1 MRRNLFIIVGI
12 FLGVLA
18 LLVTGNIIIVGEKIA
33 QVTHLW
39 WTEYVFYAL
48 VLLLVCYYILFPII
62 RIHRAPQIPALN
74 IQGEGDA
81 EQLMA
86 FGKTLSKHCAY
97 LSDENTKL
105 NEKQQMSVRKE
116 HQQQLL
122 QSLATHANDE
132 VRLREI
138 IQAELDLRFKGDK
151 ELGVLGVNGRI
162 REWAKSVFMI
172 TAISQNRY
180 FDSVSV
186 MYLNLRMIYDI
197 VLASGFRPSNRQ
209 LFRMYGS
216 ILTTALITYAV
227 SEALTSTP
235 SVAPFDFGD
244 LDSTA
249 EAAGDDVADI
259 DPDDVDLSEQ
269 LSDSEGL
276 SVYSILRRIK
286 IPGVV
291 VGAALDGTINALM
304 TLRIGYITRTYLQ
317 QGAKALKGIQNKR
330 TVKRQAMV
338 EAMTNVPAVIVA
350 GSGVVGARTSKFLV
364 KLVQG
369 NTMSFSLLKNWRN
382 KLRSIW

>member
-1 MRRNLFIIVGI
+1 MRRNLFIIVGF

-18 LLVTGNIIIVGEKIA
+18 LMVTGNIIIVGEKIA

-39 WTEYVFYAL
+39 WTEYVFYAI
-48 VLLLVCYYILFPII
+48 LLLRVCYYLLLPII
-62 RIHRAPQIPALN
+62 RIHRAPQIPALSVH
-74 IQGEGDA
+74 GDGDA

-86 FGKTLSKHCAY
+86 FGKTLSKHCDY
-97 LSDENTKL
+97 LSDDNTKL
-105 NEKQQMSVRKE
+105 DEKQQGSIRKE

-122 QSLATHANDE
+122 QSLTDHATDE
-132 VRLREI
+132 AKLREI
-138 IQAELDLRFKGDK
+138 IQTELDLRFKGSK

-180 FDSVSV
+180 FDTVSV

-209 LFRMYGS
+209 LFRMYSS

-227 SEALTSTP
+227 SEALTTTP

-249 EAAGDDVADI
+249 EAAGDDIADI
-259 DPDDVDLSEQ
+259 DPDDVDLNEQ

-291 VGAALDGTINALM
+291 IGAALDGTINALM

-317 QGAKALKGIQNKR
+317 EGASALKGIQNKR
-330 TVKRQAMV
+330 TVKRQAMID
-338 EAMTNVPAVIVA
+338 AMTNVPAVIVA
-350 GSGVVGARTSKFLV
+350 GSGVVGARTSKLLV
-364 KLVQG
+364 RLVQG
-369 NTMSFSLLKNWRN
+369 NTTSFSLLKKWRN
-382 KLRSIW
+382 KLRSFW

>member
-1 MRRNLFIIVGI
+1 M
-12 FLGVLA
+12 
-18 LLVTGNIIIVGEKIA
+18 
-33 QVTHLW
+33 
-39 WTEYVFYAL
+39 
-48 VLLLVCYYILFPII
+48 
-62 RIHRAPQIPALN
+62 
-74 IQGEGDA
+74 
-81 EQLMA
+81 
-86 FGKTLSKHCAY
+86 
-97 LSDENTKL
+97 
-105 NEKQQMSVRKE
+105 
-116 HQQQLL
+116 
-122 QSLATHANDE
+122 
-132 VRLREI
+132 
-138 IQAELDLRFKGDK
+138 DLRFKGDK

-350 GSGVVGARTSKFLV
+350 GSGVVGARTSRFLV

>member
-1 MRRNLFIIVGI
+1 MRRNLFIIVGF

-86 FGKTLSKHCAY
+86 FGKTLAKHCAY

-132 VRLREI
+132 AQLREI

>member
-1 MRRNLFIIVGI
+1 M
-12 FLGVLA
+12 
-18 LLVTGNIIIVGEKIA
+18 
-33 QVTHLW
+33 
-39 WTEYVFYAL
+39 
-48 VLLLVCYYILFPII
+48 
-62 RIHRAPQIPALN
+62 
-74 IQGEGDA
+74 
-81 EQLMA
+81 
-86 FGKTLSKHCAY
+86 
-97 LSDENTKL
+97 
-105 NEKQQMSVRKE
+105 
-116 HQQQLL
+116 
-122 QSLATHANDE
+122 
-132 VRLREI
+132 
-138 IQAELDLRFKGDK
+138 
-151 ELGVLGVNGRI
+151 
-162 REWAKSVFMI
+162 
-172 TAISQNRY
+172 
-180 FDSVSV
+180 
-186 MYLNLRMIYDI
+186 
-197 VLASGFRPSNRQ
+197 
-209 LFRMYGS
+209 
-216 ILTTALITYAV
+216 
-227 SEALTSTP
+227 
-235 SVAPFDFGD
+235 
-244 LDSTA
+244 DSTA

-350 GSGVVGARTSKFLV
+350 GSGVVGARTSRFLV

>member
-1 MRRNLFIIVGI
+1 MRRNLFIIVGLFI
-12 FLGVLA
+12 GVLA
-18 LLVTGNIIIVGEKIA
+18 LIVTGNIIIVGEKIA

-48 VLLLVCYYILFPII
+48 IFLVFCYYILYPII
-62 RIHRAPQIPALN
+62 RIHRAPQIPALS
-74 IQGEGDA
+74 IHGEVDA
-81 EQLMA
+81 QQLMS
-86 FGKTLSKHCAY
+86 FGKTLSKHCDY
-97 LSDENTKL
+97 LSEENLKL
-105 NEKQQMSVRKE
+105 DEKQQVTLRKE
-116 HQQQLL
+116 HQLQLQ
-122 QSLATHANDE
+122 QSLSTYANDE
-132 VRLREI
+132 EKLREI
-138 IQAELDLRFKGDK
+138 IQTELDLRFKGDK

-180 FDSVSV
+180 FDTVSV

-197 VLASGFRPSNRQ
+197 ILASGFRPSHRQ
-209 LFRMYGS
+209 LFRMYAS

-227 SEALTSTP
+227 SEALTTTS

-244 LDSTA
+244 LDGTA
-249 EAAGDDVADI
+249 EAAGDDIADI
-259 DPDDVDLSEQ
+259 DPDDVDLSDQ
-269 LSDSEGL
+269 LNDSEGL
-276 SVYSILRRIK
+276 SVYSVLRRIK

-291 VGAALDGTINALM
+291 IGAALDGTINALM
-304 TLRIGYITRTYLQ
+304 TLRIGYITKTYLQ

-330 TVKRQAMV
+330 TVKRQAMI

-350 GSGVVGARTSKFLV
+350 GSGVVGARTSKLLV

-369 NTMSFSLLKNWRN
+369 NTTSFSLLKKWRN